1 MGAGSGVGAGGGV
14 GVGVGV
20 GAGGVGVGVGWGAG
34 VGAGWGVGVG
44 VTEGSF
50 LLSQEP
56 RAPRA
61 LTASRKSSFFI
72 LFFGWLLRC
81 TTKVG

>member
-1 MGAGSGVGAGGGV
+1 MGTGSGVGAGGGV
-14 GVGVGV
+14 GVGVG
-20 GAGGVGVGVGWGAG
+20 AGGGGVGVGWGAG
-34 VGAGWGVGVG
+34 VGAGWGVSVG
-44 VTEGSF
+44 ATEGSF

>member
-20 GAGGVGVGVGWGAG
+20 GAGGVGVGVGW
-34 VGAGWGVGVG
+34 GAGWGVGVG